1 MIKEDQSKKGRGRV
15 ARDKVTYRCQECGY
29 AAHRWLG
36 RCPDCG
42 AWNSL
47 VKEMQAAQAPRRPAP
62 VSTVRPESITAITGE
77 DIERVGTGSAELN
90 RVLGG
95 GIVPASLV
103 LVGGDPGIGKSTLL
117 LSLAASLA
125 RKLGTVLYVSGE
137 ESARQIRLRAERLG
151 AVTERL
157 LLFPETDLERVEE
170 AVREV
175 GPVLLVIDSIQTM
188 SLSASPSPP
197 GSIAQIRECTAAL
210 LNLAKGHGVTT
221 FIAGHVTK
229 QGALAGPRLLEHM
242 VDTVLYFE
250 GEGKSAYRILRAVK
264 NRFGSTNEIAV
275 FTMEQD
281 GLKEVTNPSQL
292 FLSDRT
298 EPVPG
303 AMVVATTQGTRPLLV
318 EVQALVSP
326 AGGGPPRRVGRGVD
340 LNRLLTLLA
349 VLEKR
354 AGLTLAPFDVYVN
367 VAGGVRLEDPAA
379 DLGLALAIASSFRN
393 RPCLNACAAAGEI
406 GLTGEV
412 LSASHLRARLKESRS
427 LGFHQILVP
436 QRQAKSVPADEKSGI
451 LGVEN
456 VSQAL
461 NVAFA

>member
-1 MIKEDQSKKGRGRV
+1 M
-15 ARDKVTYRCQECGY
+15 ARDKVAFRCQECGY
-29 AAHRWLG
+29 IAYRWLG

-47 VKEMQAAQAPRRPAP
+47 IEERQEAQAPRRAAP
-62 VSTVRPESITAITGE
+62 VSTVRPEPITAITSE
-77 DIERVGTGSAELN
+77 DIRRMGTGSAELD

-125 RKLGTVLYVSGE
+125 RERGVVLYVSGE

-157 LLFPETDLERVEE
+157 LLLPETDLNRVQE

-175 GPVLLVIDSIQTM
+175 GPFLLVIDSIQTM
-188 SLSASPSPP
+188 SLSTSSSPP

-210 LNLAKGHGVTT
+210 LDLAKGHGVST

-275 FTMEQD
+275 FTMEQS

-298 EPVPG
+298 KPVPG
-303 AMVVATTQGTRPLLV
+303 AVVVATTQGTRPLLV

-326 AGGGPPRRVGRGVD
+326 AAGGPPRRVGRGVD
-340 LNRLLTLLA
+340 LSRLLTLLA

-354 AGLTLAPFDVYVN
+354 AGLPLATFDVYAN
-367 VAGGVRLEDPAA
+367 VAGGVRLDDPAA
-379 DLGLALAIASSFRN
+379 DLGLALAIASSFWN
-393 RPCLNACAAAGEI
+393 RAPLRTCVAAGEI

-412 LSASHLRARLKESRS
+412 LSVAHLRARLKESVS

-436 QRQAKSVPADEKSGI
+436 QRQAKSMPAESKSVI
-451 LGVEN
+451 LGVES

-461 NVAFA
+461 DIALPR

>member
-1 MIKEDQSKKGRGRV
+1 M
-15 ARDKVTYRCQECGY
+15 ARDKVIYRCQECGY
-29 AAHRWLG
+29 GAHRWLG

-42 AWNSL
+42 TWNSFIREEQIAQTAQP
-47 VKEMQAAQAPRRPAP
+47 VAPQA
-62 VSTVRPESITAITGE
+62 TVRPEPITAITGQE
-77 DIERVGTGSAELN
+77 LQRLSTGSAELD

-125 RKLGTVLYVSGE
+125 RERGTVLYVSGE
-137 ESARQIRLRAERLG
+137 ESARQIRLRAERLE

-157 LLFPETDLERVEE
+157 LLFPETDLDRVQA
-170 AVREV
+170 AVSEV
-175 GPVLLVIDSIQTM
+175 DPCLLIIDSIQTV
-188 SLSASPSPP
+188 SLSTSSSPP

-210 LNLAKGHGVTT
+210 LNLAKGQGVST
-221 FIAGHVTK
+221 FIVGHVTK
-229 QGALAGPRLLEHM
+229 QGALAGPRMLEHM

-275 FTMEQD
+275 FTMEQS
-281 GLKEVTNPSQL
+281 GLKEVANPSQL
-292 FLSDRT
+292 FLSDRAK
-298 EPVPG
+298 PVAG
-303 AMVVATTQGTRPLLV
+303 AMVVATTQGTRPLLM

-326 AGGGPPRRVGRGVD
+326 AAGGPPRRVGRGVD

-354 AGLTLAPFDVYVN
+354 AGLPLATSDVYVN
-367 VAGGVRLEDPAA
+367 AAGGVRLEDPAA
-379 DLGLALAIASSFRN
+379 DLGLALAIASSFWN
-393 RPCLNACAAAGEI
+393 RAPLVSCVAAGEI

-412 LSASHLRARLKESRS
+412 LSVSHLKARLKECQS

-436 QRQAKSVPADEKSGI
+436 KRQAKDVRNSEKSAI
-451 LGVEN
+451 LGIEN

-461 NVAFA
+461 AVALPRE

>member
-1 MIKEDQSKKGRGRV
+1 M
-15 ARDKVTYRCQECGY
+15 ARDKVAFRCQECGY
-29 AAHRWLG
+29 IAYRWLG

-47 VKEMQAAQAPRRPAP
+47 IEERQEAQAPRRAAPA
-62 VSTVRPESITAITGE
+62 STVRPEPITAITSE
-77 DIERVGTGSAELN
+77 DIRRMGTGSAELD

-125 RKLGTVLYVSGE
+125 RERGVVLYVSGE

-157 LLFPETDLERVEE
+157 LLLPETDLNRVQE

-175 GPVLLVIDSIQTM
+175 GPFLLVIDSIQTM
-188 SLSASPSPP
+188 SLSTSSSPP

-210 LNLAKGHGVTT
+210 LDLAKGHGVST

-275 FTMEQD
+275 FTMEQS

-298 EPVPG
+298 KPVPG
-303 AMVVATTQGTRPLLV
+303 AVVVATTQGTRPLLV

-326 AGGGPPRRVGRGVD
+326 AAGGPPRRVGRGVD
-340 LNRLLTLLA
+340 LSRLLTLLA

-354 AGLTLAPFDVYVN
+354 AGLPLATFDVYAN
-367 VAGGVRLEDPAA
+367 VAGGVRLDDPAA
-379 DLGLALAIASSFRN
+379 DLGLALAIASSFWN
-393 RPCLNACAAAGEI
+393 RAPLRTCVAAGEI

-412 LSASHLRARLKESRS
+412 LSVAHLRARLKESVS

-436 QRQAKSVPADEKSGI
+436 QRQAKSMPAESKSVI
-451 LGVEN
+451 LGVES

-461 NVAFA
+461 DIALPR

>member
-1 MIKEDQSKKGRGRV
+1 M
-15 ARDKVTYRCQECGY
+15 ARDKVAFRCQECGY
-29 AAHRWLG
+29 IAYRWLG

-47 VKEMQAAQAPRRPAP
+47 IEERQEAQAPRRAAP
-62 VSTVRPESITAITGE
+62 VSTVRPEPITAITSE
-77 DIERVGTGSAELN
+77 DIRRMGTGSAELD

-125 RKLGTVLYVSGE
+125 RERGVVLYVSGE

-157 LLFPETDLERVEE
+157 LLLPETDLNRVQE

-175 GPVLLVIDSIQTM
+175 GPFLLVIDSIQTM
-188 SLSASPSPP
+188 SLSTSSSPP

-210 LNLAKGHGVTT
+210 LDLAKGHGVST

-275 FTMEQD
+275 FTMEQS

-298 EPVPG
+298 KPVPG
-303 AMVVATTQGTRPLLV
+303 AVVVATTQGTRPLLV

-326 AGGGPPRRVGRGVD
+326 TAGGPPRRVGRGVD
-340 LNRLLTLLA
+340 LSRLLTLLA

-354 AGLTLAPFDVYVN
+354 AGLPLATFDVYAN
-367 VAGGVRLEDPAA
+367 VAGGVRLDDPAA
-379 DLGLALAIASSFRN
+379 DLGLALAIASSFWN
-393 RPCLNACAAAGEI
+393 RAPLRTCVAAGEI

-412 LSASHLRARLKESRS
+412 LSVAHLRARLKESVS

-436 QRQAKSVPADEKSGI
+436 QRQAKSMPAESKSVI
-451 LGVEN
+451 LGVES

-461 NVAFA
+461 DIALPR

>member
-1 MIKEDQSKKGRGRV
+1 M
-15 ARDKVTYRCQECGY
+15 ARDKVAFRCQECGY
-29 AAHRWLG
+29 IAYRWLG

-47 VKEMQAAQAPRRPAP
+47 IEERQEAQAPRRAAP
-62 VSTVRPESITAITGE
+62 VSTVRPEPITAITSE
-77 DIERVGTGSAELN
+77 DIRRMGTGSAELD

-125 RKLGTVLYVSGE
+125 RVRGVVLYVSGE

-157 LLFPETDLERVEE
+157 LLLPETDLNRVQE

-175 GPVLLVIDSIQTM
+175 GPFLLVIDSIQTM
-188 SLSASPSPP
+188 SLSTSSSPP

-210 LNLAKGHGVTT
+210 LDLAKGHGVST

-275 FTMEQD
+275 FTMEQS

-298 EPVPG
+298 KPVPG
-303 AMVVATTQGTRPLLV
+303 AVVVATTQGTRPLLV

-326 AGGGPPRRVGRGVD
+326 AAGGPPRRVGRGVD
-340 LNRLLTLLA
+340 LSRLLTLLA

-354 AGLTLAPFDVYVN
+354 AGLPLATFDVYAN
-367 VAGGVRLEDPAA
+367 VAGGVRLDDPAA
-379 DLGLALAIASSFRN
+379 DLGLALAIASSFWN
-393 RPCLNACAAAGEI
+393 RAPLRTCVAAGEI

-412 LSASHLRARLKESRS
+412 LSVAHLRARLKESVS

-436 QRQAKSVPADEKSGI
+436 QRQAKSMPAESKSVI
-451 LGVEN
+451 LGVES

-461 NVAFA
+461 DIALPR